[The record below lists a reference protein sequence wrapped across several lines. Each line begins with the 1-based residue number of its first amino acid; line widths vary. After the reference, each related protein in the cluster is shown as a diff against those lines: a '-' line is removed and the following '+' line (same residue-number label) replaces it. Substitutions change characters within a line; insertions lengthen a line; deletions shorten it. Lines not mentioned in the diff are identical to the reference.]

1 MMARHQPW
9 TELQGLDKAAL
20 ITHWQ
25 NIFKQPVPSH
35 IRAEFMQRAIGW
47 HMQTQAFGGLDQ
59 DLRRQLNQ
67 KAAAIPLLPG
77 TRLIRVWQGTSHQV
91 TVLNEGFSYDGKTW
105 RSLSAIARTITGT
118 SWNGKVFFGVA
129 G

>member
-1 MMARHQPW
+1 MTARNQPW
-9 TELQGLDKAAL
+9 TELQGCDKATL
-20 ITHWQ
+20 IAHWQ
-25 NIFKQPVPSH
+25 AIFKQPAPRH

-47 HMQTQAFGGLDQ
+47 HMQVQAFGGLDPT
-59 DLRRQLNQ
+59 LRRQLNQ

-77 TRLIRVWQGTSHQV
+77 TRLIRVWQGTSHQI
-91 TVLNEGFSYDGKTW
+91 TVLDEGFSYDGKTW
-105 RSLSAIARTITGT
+105 RSLSAIARAITRS